1 MPMKLTMTRLFGF
14 LSILIVLAVSGYT
27 FLGSARVSKLNPIT
41 KVSQGEAR
49 AELASAQYTLALVS
63 TQLAQVHVVS
73 GTYADTLDF
82 GKFPSVRLVTADES
96 SYCVEFKQTQTFFLR
111 GPGGVVAPGS
121 C

>member
-1 MPMKLTMTRLFGF
+1 MTRVFGF
-14 LSILIVLAVSGYT
+14 LSIVVVLAASGYA
-27 FLGSARVSKLNPIT
+27 FVGGERVSKLNPIT

-49 AELASAQYTLALVS
+49 ADLANAQYTLAMVS
-63 TQLAQVHVVS
+63 TQLAQVHVVT

-82 GKFPSVRLVTADES
+82 GKFPLVRLVRADES
-96 SYCVEFKQTQTFFLR
+96 SYCVEFQKTQTYFLR

>member
-1 MPMKLTMTRLFGF
+1 MTRLFGF
-14 LSILIVLAVSGYT
+14 VSILVVLGASGYA
-27 FLGSARVSKLNPIT
+27 FLGGERVSKLNPIT

-49 AELASAQYTLALVS
+49 ADLATAQYTLAMVS

-82 GKFPSVRLVTADES
+82 GKFPQVRLVRADET
-96 SYCVEFKQTQTFFLR
+96 SYCVEFKKTRTYFLK
-111 GPGGVVAPGS
+111 GPGGVVALGS

>member
-1 MPMKLTMTRLFGF
+1 MTLTMTRLFGF
-14 LSILIVLAVSGYT
+14 LSILFVLGASAYT
-27 FLGSARVSKLNPIT
+27 FVGKTHLVEVNPIT

-49 AELASAQYTLALVS
+49 AELANAQYTLAMVS

-82 GKFPSVRLVTADES
+82 GKFPLVRLVRADES
-96 SYCVEFKQTQTFFLR
+96 AYCVEFQKKQTYFLR
-111 GPGGVVAPGS
+111 GPGGVVALGS